1 MSALDGAKYLV
12 ITDVQPGQQAHRS
25 APQLEPGLLLKEV
38 NGISVRDYPTNDVMA
53 MMGQRPLDL
62 VFVREGAMPH
72 GGGDSSAAAARLTEE
87 LTAAK
92 RERDDIDQD
101 AQRVLQHMYRMEEEL
116 ETLREDNERLMQ
128 DRTEAQGQVSRRDTA
143 AVWVASS

>member
-1 MSALDGAKYLV
+1 
-12 ITDVQPGQQAHRS
+12 
-25 APQLEPGLLLKEV
+25 
-38 NGISVRDYPTNDVMA
+38 
-53 MMGQRPLDL
+53 
-62 VFVREGAMPH
+62 MPH
-72 GGGDSSAAAARLTEE
+72 SGGDSSEAAARLTEE

-128 DRTEAQGQVSRRDTA
+128 ERTDAQGQVSRHDIA
-143 AVWVASS
+143 AIWVAFFSRWRRYRC